1 MTGKRLRD
9 RSITSKAPLESEA
22 IDVPRTGDQLFR
34 SRAGSLDADQCIEH
48 RGCRLRDLTGTGRH
62 TPQIQ
67 HSAIK
72 LSLLILFLALSADE
86 SPKPWSSA
94 MSATL
99 DSFFLTFLRAT
110 HRPSPGPWRW
120 LTQSPFDRYRPE
132 LHYMRGPGPKWREK
146 HGSRTA
152 VRRD

>member
-9 RSITSKAPLESEA
+9 RPITSKAPLESEA

-48 RGCRLRDLTGTGRH
+48 RGYRLRDLTGTGRH
-62 TPQIQ
+62 TPQIR
-67 HSAIK
+67 AIK
-72 LSLLILFLALSADE
+72 LSLLILFLAPPADE
-86 SPKPWSSA
+86 SAKPWRSA

-110 HRPSPGPWRW
+110 HRPSYGINPGRWRW
-120 LTQSPFDRYRPE
+120 LGQSPFDRYRPE
-132 LHYMRGPGPKWREK
+132 
-146 HGSRTA
+146 
-152 VRRD
+152 

>member
-1 MTGKRLRD
+1 
-9 RSITSKAPLESEA
+9 
-22 IDVPRTGDQLFR
+22 
-34 SRAGSLDADQCIEH
+34 
-48 RGCRLRDLTGTGRH
+48 
-62 TPQIQ
+62 
-67 HSAIK
+67 
-72 LSLLILFLALSADE
+72 
-86 SPKPWSSA
+86 

-110 HRPSPGPWRW
+110 HRPSYDINPGRWRW